1 MFFLIRTLSLLPLPI
16 LYGLAD
22 YFIYPILRYIVRY
35 RLKLV
40 QKNIRLSFPKK
51 TPTEHKQI
59 IQDFYHHFASIL
71 VEIIYGYR
79 ASDEEMRQRVVFEN
93 MELLENLAR
102 KKHGVIAYLGHVC
115 NWEWIADVGK
125 QFNDKTIIEYN
136 VYRRQKNTHADRAM
150 LELRSKRGGECV
162 EKNQLLRKLVQLRH
176 ADHPF
181 VIGLIADQKPSPQ
194 NAHVWTTFLNQETA
208 FLDGG
213 ETLARKFDLGV
224 VYVHITSPQ
233 RGYYRIH
240 FELITDDPNSMSQ
253 DSITLAYARFLEQN
267 ICLQPHAW
275 LWTHNRWKW
284 ARDTR
289 ETQMEK

>member
-1 MFFLIRTLSLLPLPI
+1 MLFLIRTFSLLPLPL

-22 YFIYPILRYIVRY
+22 YLIYPILRYIVRY
-35 RLKLV
+35 RIQLV
-40 QKNIRLSFPKK
+40 RKNIRLSFPEKS
-51 TPTEHKQI
+51 PTEQEQI
-59 IQDFYHHFASIL
+59 IQAFYHHFSSVL

-93 MELLENLAR
+93 MEMLEDLAHR
-102 KKHGVIAYLGHVC
+102 KHGVIAYLGHVC

-125 QFNDKTIIEYN
+125 QFDDPTIVEHN
-136 VYRRQKNTHADRAM
+136 VYRRLKNPRANRAM
-150 LELRSKRGGECV
+150 LLLRGKRGGECV

-176 ADHPF
+176 VQYPY
-181 VIGLIADQKPSPQ
+181 VVGLIADQKPSPR
-194 NAHVWTTFLNQETA
+194 NAHVWTTFLHQDTA

-224 VYVHITSPQ
+224 VYAHIYSPK

-240 FELITDDPNSMSQ
+240 FELITDNPNSMPQ
-253 DSITLAYARFLEQN
+253 DSITLTYARLLEDN
-267 ICLQPHAW
+267 ICQQPHAW

-284 ARDTR
+284 KR
-289 ETQMEK
+289 ENSTTA